1 MSGSDDW
8 LPIGL
13 NPNCIIIVVK
23 SSVILMALFIGKGVP
38 RIEKEILD
46 PIIII
51 IIIGVYVY
59 ENDYYYTHV

>member
-1 MSGSDDW
+1 MSGGDDW

-23 SSVILMALFIGKGVP
+23 SSVILMALFIGKGYL
-38 RIEKEILD
+38 ELKKILD

>member
-1 MSGSDDW
+1 M
-8 LPIGL
+8 IGYQL
-13 NPNCIIIVVK
+13 IKPELYYYSCKVK
-23 SSVILMALFIGKGVP
+23 CYFDGPFIGKGVP

-51 IIIGVYVY
+51 IIIIIIGVYVY